1 MLAFD
6 PLAPFDTVFG
16 RSAAFIPPVDVTM
29 SKSDL
34 VITMDVPGL
43 APESLDIEV
52 VDGNLLVRGERTRP
66 ELTGDATWTHAERA
80 FGRFE
85 RRIKLPQGV
94 DPDAITANFE
104 HGVLELR
111 VPQAPEERTTR
122 IPVAGGRQAEGQ
134 TVEVEGTT
142 SSSSPASGQAS
153 GGTQQAVTGSNSS
166 VS

>member
-43 APESLDIEV
+43 RPDALDIEV
-52 VDGNLLVRGERTRP
+52 VDGNLLVRGERARP

-85 RRIKLPQGV
+85 RRIKLPQGT

-104 HGVLELR
+104 HGVLSLVVPKPDRMKPRRITIDSGSERKEL
-111 VPQAPEERTTR
+111 
-122 IPVAGGRQAEGQ
+122 AGTA
-134 TVEVEGTT
+134 
-142 SSSSPASGQAS
+142 A
-153 GGTQQAVTGSNSS
+153 
-166 VS
+166 

>member
-52 VDGNLLVRGERTRP
+52 VDGNLLVRGERPRP
-66 ELTGDATWTHAERA
+66 ALAGDASWSHAERA
-80 FGRFE
+80 CGRFE
-85 RRIKLPQGV
+85 RRIRLPQGV
-94 DPDAITANFE
+94 DSDRITANFE
-104 HGVLELR
+104 HGVLSLV
-111 VPQAPEERTTR
+111 VPKPDRMKPRR
-122 IPVAGGRQAEGQ
+122 IAI
-134 TVEVEGTT
+134 
-142 SSSSPASGQAS
+142 ASGAERREL
-153 GGTQQAVTGSNSS
+153 AGSAA
-166 VS
+166 

>member
-66 ELTGDATWTHAERA
+66 ELTGDANWTHAERA

-104 HGVLELR
+104 HGVLSLVVPKPDRMKPRRITVGSGAERKEL
-111 VPQAPEERTTR
+111 
-122 IPVAGGRQAEGQ
+122 
-134 TVEVEGTT
+134 
-142 SSSSPASGQAS
+142 
-153 GGTQQAVTGSNSS
+153 TGSAA
-166 VS
+166 

>member
-52 VDGNLLVRGERTRP
+52 VDGNMLVRGERTRP

-94 DPDAITANFE
+94 DPDGITANFE
-104 HGVLELR
+104 HGVLSLVVPKPDRMKPRRITIGAGDERKEL
-111 VPQAPEERTTR
+111 
-122 IPVAGGRQAEGQ
+122 AGSTA
-134 TVEVEGTT
+134 
-142 SSSSPASGQAS
+142 
-153 GGTQQAVTGSNSS
+153 
-166 VS
+166 

>member
-16 RSAAFIPPVDVTM
+16 RSATFVPPVDVTM

-34 VITMDVPGL
+34 VITLDVPGL

-52 VDGNLLVRGERTRP
+52 LDGHLLVRGERTRP

-104 HGVLELR
+104 HGVLSLVVPKPERMKPRRITIGDGSERKEL
-111 VPQAPEERTTR
+111 
-122 IPVAGGRQAEGQ
+122 AGS
-134 TVEVEGTT
+134 T
-142 SSSSPASGQAS
+142 S
-153 GGTQQAVTGSNSS
+153 
-166 VS
+166 